1 MNHWLLDGIEDRRR
15 TALKASDKAQVDN
28 VLRSKDAEMDRD
40 LICTMANALELASLD
55 LILER
60 FEENEENENM
70 LRVAASDAFQLFK
83 TLYPAGSPLEQ
94 GTMLLRAS
102 CFAIL
107 ADRGSNATRWL
118 RELEDAGDWPDLPI
132 YSENWGERTWAILL
146 DVWLR
151 LIRNR
156 GRTDCELVINRVAD
170 LHNSQMEFE
179 KKYLDGVP
187 AQSAKATALELI
199 GLYHL
204 IKAADTLSIFVI
216 EGVVEGR
223 HKVQQLLDT
232 HFDRVQAV
240 CESAR
245 LIELEPISRLLEAA
259 ATKFVDEKIST
270 AN

>member
-1 MNHWLLDGIEDRRR
+1 MSHWLLDGIEDRRR
-15 TALKASDKAQVDN
+15 AALEASEKAWVDN
-28 VLRSKDAEMDRD
+28 VLRSKDDEMDRD
-40 LICTMANALELASLD
+40 LIRTMANALELASLD

-60 FEENEENENM
+60 FEENEGNENM
-70 LRVAASDAFQLFK
+70 LRAAARDAFQLFK

-102 CFAIL
+102 CLAIL
-107 ADRGSNATRWL
+107 AARGSEATRWL
-118 RELEDAGDWPDLPI
+118 RDLEDTGDWPDLPI
-132 YSENWGERTWAILL
+132 HSENWGERTWAILL
-146 DVWLR
+146 DIWLC

-156 GRTDCELVINRVAD
+156 GRTDCELVINRIAD
-170 LHNSQMEFE
+170 LRNSQMEFE

-204 IKAADTLSIFVI
+204 IKAAETLSHFVI
-216 EGVVEGR
+216 EGVVEGGY
-223 HKVQQLLDT
+223 KVQQLLDV
-232 HFDRVQAV
+232 HFDKVQAV

-245 LIELEPISRLLEAA
+245 LIELEPMFRLLEAA
-259 ATKFVDEKIST
+259 TTKFVDEKIST